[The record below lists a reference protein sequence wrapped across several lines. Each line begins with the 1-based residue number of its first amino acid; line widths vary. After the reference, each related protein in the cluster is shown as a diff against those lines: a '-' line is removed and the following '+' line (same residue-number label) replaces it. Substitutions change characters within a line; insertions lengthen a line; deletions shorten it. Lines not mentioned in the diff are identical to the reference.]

1 VPYKKKQLDK
11 TKAPKK
17 QLSETKNKS
26 KKINT
31 KLNVAAKDDEN
42 NASLKESPKEIVK
55 SVVIKKPRTG
65 PKKTGW
71 WSQ

>member
-1 VPYKKKQLDK
+1 VPHKKKKLDK
-11 TKAPKK
+11 TKPPKK

-26 KKINT
+26 KKTST
-31 KLNVAAKDDEN
+31 KLNVTAKDDEN
-42 NASLKESPKEIVK
+42 NAPLKERPKEIVK
-55 SVVIKKPRTG
+55 SVIIKKPRTG